1 MTNWSVN
8 WPLNWAPADQHSV
21 SQPVNEA
28 ALWERLS
35 KSRRAPLEP
44 EWLGEVYSP
53 SLSIEL
59 RRALCEK
66 LGMLAEQGWPVIEQ
80 LIQQQGPLPDLV
92 LAAGLCHQPEARDW
106 LLNQLKNTSELT
118 EVNLCIIEALS
129 CWGADVPDNVV
140 QDCLHHPG
148 QNHRLAGLQLLGF
161 WSHSLS
167 DEEILALCTEPL
179 DDFRDPVV
187 IAAVRVLQRR
197 DGATISERLSDLCRS
212 GSDNVA
218 AAAFRALGCIATP
231 ISQRCLK
238 ELSETLSCESRK
250 QLACQQLQQQ
260 FRT

>member
-1 MTNWSVN
+1 MVGMVTTSV
-8 WPLNWAPADQHSV
+8 P
-21 SQPVNEA
+21 
-28 ALWERLS
+28 
-35 KSRRAPLEP
+35 
-44 EWLGEVYSP
+44 
-53 SLSIEL
+53 
-59 RRALCEK
+59 
-66 LGMLAEQGWPVIEQ
+66 
-80 LIQQQGPLPDLV
+80 
-92 LAAGLCHQPEARDW
+92 
-106 LLNQLKNTSELT
+106 
-118 EVNLCIIEALS
+118 
-129 CWGADVPDNVV
+129 
-140 QDCLHHPG
+140 
-148 QNHRLAGLQLLGF
+148 
-161 WSHSLS
+161 